1 MITIDLREAEIRTA
15 SVGSLDNNVYVVA
28 CKATGKAVII
38 DAAAEPALISSLVTD
53 LEPMAILTTHGHADH
68 VGAVSE
74 LTSSLKIPFRLHP
87 ADEIIAGRSIDELL
101 DPGIISV
108 GNLSIEM
115 VHTPGHTP
123 GSVCFVIDSIVF
135 TGDTLFPGGPG
146 ATRFPYSDFDQI
158 MQSLRDELFVLP
170 DTTRVFPGHGQPTE
184 IGIERPG
191 LAEWQARRW

>member
-1 MITIDLREAEIRTA
+1 MITVDLPEAEIRTT

-38 DAAAEPALISSLVTD
+38 DAAAEPIRINSLVAD
-53 LEPMAILTTHGHADH
+53 LEPIAVLTTHGHADH
-68 VGAVSE
+68 IGAVSE
-74 LTSSLKIPFRLHP
+74 LTSTHKIPFRLHP
-87 ADEIIAGRSIDELL
+87 ADEIVARRSIDQPLE
-101 DPGIISV
+101 PGVVTV
-108 GNLSIEM
+108 GRVSIKV

-123 GSVCFVIDSIVF
+123 GSVCFLVDSIVF

-170 DTTRVFPGHGQPTE
+170 DATRVFPGHGQPTE
-184 IGIERPG
+184 IGIERPN